1 MNIRF
6 TTATLLNVD
15 AIAALASDIWYEH
28 YSSIITQ
35 EQIAYMLNLM
45 YAPIKLIE
53 QMQDGCVFT
62 LVYNNDELIGYA
74 STQQK
79 NDTQLFI
86 HKFYIHSK
94 IRGNKVGE
102 RLLNA
107 ILANYTT
114 INTVQ
119 LVVNRQNFT
128 AVNFY
133 FKQGF
138 TIIDAFDNNIGG
150 GFFMNDFKM
159 QLTLSKQ

>member
-6 TTATLLNVD
+6 TTATLPNVD
-15 AIAALASDIWYEH
+15 AIAALAKEIWYEH
-28 YSSIITQ
+28 YTSIISQ

-45 YAPIKLIE
+45 YAPNKLSE
-53 QMQDGCVFT
+53 QMHNGCVFT
-62 LVYNNDELIGYA
+62 LVHANDELIGYA
-74 STQQK
+74 SAEQK
-79 NDTQLFI
+79 NDTELFI

-94 IRGNKVGE
+94 ARGNKLGE

-107 ILANYTT
+107 ILANNSN
-114 INTVQ
+114 INKVQ

-128 AVNFY
+128 AINFY

-138 TIIDAFDNNIGG
+138 TIINSFDNNIGG

-159 QLTLSKQ
+159 QLTLNKQ

>member
-6 TTATLLNVD
+6 TTATLPQVD
-15 AIAALASDIWYEH
+15 AIAALAKEIWYEH
-28 YSSIITQ
+28 YSSIISQ

-45 YAPIKLIE
+45 YAPNKLSE
-53 QMQDGCVFT
+53 QIQDGCVFT
-62 LVYNNDELIGYA
+62 LVYANDELIGYA
-74 STQQK
+74 SAQQK
-79 NDTQLFI
+79 SDTELFI

-94 IRGNKVGE
+94 ARGNKVGK

-107 ILANYTT
+107 VLANYNT

-138 TIIDAFDNNIGG
+138 IIIDAFDNNIGD

-159 QLTLSKQ
+159 QLTLNKQ